1 MLLCMCFYFYIS
13 MNSTMSSGDT
23 FVIISRAR
31 GWWVVQRDP
40 AGTGVVDSDT
50 SKQGW
55 VPAGCLLETR
65 IPVATAVAE
74 ASHASG
80 SNSEPPSPV
89 PNTKTPILP
98 LHIVSTSFP
107 GYALMDYKKKG
118 DEELDLYKD
127 DVLRVFKRY
136 NHWSYVRSFAPGTP
150 FICLSFLA
158 GCKGGRRRSW
168 LGSGAFTYTKDEIF
182 MLTDRPCT
190 FTILI
195 VVVVHRQDVL
205 WDTRHTECSSAR
217 YQQHFCQP

>member
-1 MLLCMCFYFYIS
+1 MSPSVDGRDREDAVDRLKSSEPPKSAVPNTATAATATDQNEIGTPAREVPVTAEIS
-13 MNSTMSSGDT
+13 YAVAIYPYMAEQEDEFDVVVYVFLFFRVRSTRSTINSGDT

-40 AGTGVVDSDT
+40 TGTGIVDSDT
-50 SKQGW
+50 TKQGW

-80 SNSEPPSPV
+80 SSSEPSSPV
-89 PNTKTPILP
+89 SNTKNPILP

-118 DEELDLYKD
+118 DEELDLFKD

-136 NHWSYVRSFAPGTP
+136 NHWSYVQLFS
-150 FICLSFLA
+150 LA
-158 GCKGGRRRSW
+158 FR
-168 LGSGAFTYTKDEIF
+168 
-182 MLTDRPCT
+182 
-190 FTILI
+190 
-195 VVVVHRQDVL
+195 
-205 WDTRHTECSSAR
+205 
-217 YQQHFCQP
+217 

>member
-1 MLLCMCFYFYIS
+1 MQWQYTRTWLSRRMSLMLLCMCFYFYIS
-13 MNSTMSSGDT
+13 MNSTMNSGDT

-31 GWWVVQRDP
+31 GWWIVQRDP

-74 ASHASG
+74 ASHTSG
-80 SNSEPPSPV
+80 SNSEPPSLV

-136 NHWSYVRSFAPGTP
+136 NHWSYVRSFAPWHSFYS
-150 FICLSFLA
+150 FILSCRL
-158 GCKGGRRRSW
+158 
-168 LGSGAFTYTKDEIF
+168 
-182 MLTDRPCT
+182 
-190 FTILI
+190 
-195 VVVVHRQDVL
+195 
-205 WDTRHTECSSAR
+205 
-217 YQQHFCQP
+217 

>member
-1 MLLCMCFYFYIS
+1 
-13 MNSTMSSGDT
+13 MNSGDT

-40 AGTGVVDSDT
+40 AGTGIVDSDT

-80 SNSEPPSPV
+80 SNSAPPSPT

-118 DEELDLYKD
+118 DEELDLFKD

-136 NHWSYVRSFAPGTP
+136 NHWSYVRFFFAWRSCNLLT
-150 FICLSFLA
+150 LSQA
-158 GCKGGRRRSW
+158 VKEDGGDRGWVPVRVYSKYET
-168 LGSGAFTYTKDEIF
+168 FV
-182 MLTDRPCT
+182 LTN
-190 FTILI
+190 
-195 VVVVHRQDVL
+195 
-205 WDTRHTECSSAR
+205 
-217 YQQHFCQP
+217 

>member
-1 MLLCMCFYFYIS
+1 
-13 MNSTMSSGDT
+13 MNSTLNSGDT

-40 AGTGVVDSDT
+40 EGTGIVDSDT

-80 SNSEPPSPV
+80 PNSEPQSPV

-118 DEELDLYKD
+118 DEELDLFKD

-136 NHWSYVRSFAPGTP
+136 NHWSYVWSFPPGALFFFFDYLLFQAVKEDGGDRGWVPVRSY
-150 FICLSFLA
+150 S
-158 GCKGGRRRSW
+158 
-168 LGSGAFTYTKDEIF
+168 KDK
-182 MLTDRPCT
+182 T
-190 FTILI
+190 FTLS
-195 VVVVHRQDVL
+195 D
-205 WDTRHTECSSAR
+205 SP
-217 YQQHFCQP
+217 F

>member
-1 MLLCMCFYFYIS
+1 MLLCTCLYFYFF
-13 MNSTMSSGDT
+13 MNSTLNSGDT

-40 AGTGVVDSDT
+40 EGTGIVDSDT

-80 SNSEPPSPV
+80 PNSEPQSPV

-118 DEELDLYKD
+118 DEELDLFKD

-136 NHWSYVRSFAPGTP
+136 NHWSYVWSFPPGAL
-150 FICLSFLA
+150 FSF
-158 GCKGGRRRSW
+158 
-168 LGSGAFTYTKDEIF
+168 F
-182 MLTDRPCT
+182 
-190 FTILI
+190 
-195 VVVVHRQDVL
+195 
-205 WDTRHTECSSAR
+205 
-217 YQQHFCQP
+217 

>member
-1 MLLCMCFYFYIS
+1 MLLCMCLYFYSS
-13 MNSTMSSGDT
+13 MNSIVNSGDT

-40 AGTGVVDSDT
+40 EGTGVVDSDT

-136 NHWSYVRSFAPGTP
+136 NHWSYVRSSPFCAS
-150 FICLSFLA
+150 FICSSLLA
-158 GCKGGRRRSW
+158 GCEGGRRRSW
-168 LGSGAFTYTKDEIF
+168 LGSGAF
-182 MLTDRPCT
+182 
-190 FTILI
+190 IL
-195 VVVVHRQDVL
+195 Q
-205 WDTRHTECSSAR
+205 R
-217 YQQHFCQP
+217 YDLHII

>member
-1 MLLCMCFYFYIS
+1 
-13 MNSTMSSGDT
+13 MNSGDT

-40 AGTGVVDSDT
+40 EGTGVVDSDT

-80 SNSEPPSPV
+80 PNSEPQSPV

-136 NHWSYVRSFAPGTP
+136 NHWSYVGSFPPGAP
-150 FICLSFLA
+150 FICLFSLA
-158 GCKGGRRRSW
+158 GCEGGWRRSW
-168 LGSGAFTYTKDEIF
+168 LGSGAF
-182 MLTDRPCT
+182 
-190 FTILI
+190 IL
-195 VVVVHRQDVL
+195 Q
-205 WDTRHTECSSAR
+205 T
-217 YQQHFCQP
+217 